1 MTMEFGSANML
12 TYRDIDWSTKMTL
25 TFPLSIKVVA
35 LIVEIFETKPIEKK
49 VIILRNL
56 HIYHPI
62 KTHAN
67 SNLPEILTKK

>member
-1 MTMEFGSANML
+1 MEFGSANML
-12 TYRDIDWSTKMTL
+12 TCRDIDWSTKMTL

>member
-1 MTMEFGSANML
+1 MEFGSASML
-12 TYRDIDWSTKMTL
+12 TYRDVDWLSMMTF
-25 TFPLSIKVVA
+25 TFPLLLVLA
-35 LIVEIFETKPIEKK
+35 LRKLKIFETKPIEKK

-67 SNLPEILTKK
+67 SNLPKILTKK

>member
-49 VIILRNL
+49 
-56 HIYHPI
+56 
-62 KTHAN
+62 
-67 SNLPEILTKK
+67 

>member
-49 VIILRNL
+49 VIILRSL

>member
-1 MTMEFGSANML
+1 MEFGSANML

-49 VIILRNL
+49 VIILRSL